1 MRVSGRSSDEL
12 VKVTRPFGQGGG
24 AIRRPFSSTRTD
36 ACRSGSI
43 RYALSVRR
51 ILFALLLILGLAPG
65 TWFYQPADLWNPTA
79 SLRFAVVKLPP
90 KALLARH
97 LGAFELEGAWSLT
110 SDYSA
115 FGGYSALLP
124 RPGGRLMAIADN
136 ARRFEFSPPGVAYAP
151 PISAEVLP
159 GFERVRI
166 NRDTEAATQDP
177 ATGTIW
183 VAREDSNAI
192 SRIYPASRSFA
203 NIRPIAMRDW
213 SRNIGPEAMVRLHDG
228 RFVVID
234 EGFGGF
240 FEARQHPAVLF
251 PRDPLLRDKTQQFT
265 FAGSP
270 NFSVT
275 DMAQL
280 PDGRVLV
287 LQRRLLWP
295 FPLHFAGRIVIADPK
310 EIRPGKVWHATEV
323 AKLTSS
329 LPVDNFEGMA
339 IEPRADGR
347 VTVWLISDDNHAA
360 TQRTLLWK
368 MVVDPARLP

>member
-1 MRVSGRSSDEL
+1 M
-12 VKVTRPFGQGGG
+12 
-24 AIRRPFSSTRTD
+24 
-36 ACRSGSI
+36 
-43 RYALSVRR
+43 RR
-51 ILFALLLILGLAPG
+51 ILLALLLILGLAPG
-65 TWFYQPADLWNPTA
+65 TWLYQPANLWNPTA
-79 SLRFAVVKLPP
+79 SLRFAEVALPP
-90 KALLARH
+90 KAELAHH
-97 LGAFELEGAWSLT
+97 LGVFELEGAWSLT

-124 RPGGRLMAIADN
+124 QPGGRLMAIADN
-136 ARRFEFSPPGVAYAP
+136 GRRFVFSPPGVPYAP
-151 PISAEVLP
+151 SLSAEVLP
-159 GFERVRI
+159 GRERERG

-177 ATGTIW
+177 ATGTVW

-192 SRIYPASRSFA
+192 SRIDPAFRSYG
-203 NIRPIAMRDW
+203 NIRPAAMRDW
-213 SRNIGPEAMVRLHDG
+213 PRNVGPEAMVRLADG
-228 RFVVID
+228 RFIAIE
-234 EGFGGF
+234 EGFTGF
-240 FEARQHPAVLF
+240 FESRLHPAVLF
-251 PRDPLLRDKTQQFT
+251 PRDPLLGDRTAQFT

-287 LQRRLLWP
+287 LMRRLLWP
-295 FPLHFAGRIVIADPK
+295 FPLHFAGRIVIADPA
-310 EIRPGKVWHATEV
+310 EIRPGAVWRATEV
-323 AKLTSS
+323 AKLTST

-368 MVVDPARLP
+368 MVVDPAWLP